1 MLLALF
7 SGEMTASGEMT
18 WGYKSLVI
26 FQGTPVQLSA
36 PILGGLTTTGSLPPT
51 GLDRQL
57 RSHMHMP
64 HPPIHMNKNK
74 SFKKG

>member
-7 SGEMTASGEMT
+7 SGEMTASGETT

-36 PILGGLTTTGSLPPT
+36 PILGGGGPHNYWLFAPYWP
-51 GLDRQL
+51 RQATAVTHAHATP
-57 RSHMHMP
+57 SHSHE
-64 HPPIHMNKNK
+64 
-74 SFKKG
+74 